1 MAPNDTGQGGATGA
15 FFDVDGTL
23 AASNLVDAYIDFRLS
38 NRTLPGRG
46 IWLLGFIPKLPYYA
60 LVDWFSRARFNK
72 ILFGSYEDV
81 LLEELRSWA
90 EREGVQYWASRLY
103 ADARL
108 EIGRHRDRG
117 HKIGLVTGG
126 LMVTVRP
133 LSSMLSVDGVAA
145 AEVESFNGRLTGR
158 LATGPLSGQ
167 AKVEGTWRLADTM
180 GVDLRKSYAYADSY
194 SDRHFLECVGHPV
207 AVNPDRRLRRLA
219 RARGWSIRMWRRRGS
234 IERLPIEETI
244 KSG

>member
-1 MAPNDTGQGGATGA
+1 MAPDDAGQGGVTGV

-38 NRTLPGRG
+38 NRTLLRRG
-46 IWLLGFIPKLPYYA
+46 LWLLSFIPKLPYYA
-60 LVDWFSRARFNK
+60 LVDRFSRARFNRMF
-72 ILFGSYEDV
+72 LGSYEGV

-90 EREGVQYWASRLY
+90 EREGVQYWVSRLY
-103 ADARL
+103 ADALL
-108 EIGRHRDRG
+108 EIGRHRQQG

-126 LMVTVRP
+126 LLVTVRP
-133 LSSMLSVDGVAA
+133 LSSMLSVDAVAA
-145 AEVESFNGRLTGR
+145 AEAESLNGRLTGR
-158 LATGPLSGQ
+158 LATGPPSGQ
-167 AKVEGTWRLADTM
+167 TKAEETRRLADTM
-180 GVDLRKSYAYADSY
+180 GVDLGKSYAYADSY

-234 IERLPIEETI
+234 IGRLTIEETI